1 MVSESVNK
9 YPHTLFTIKTIQSPT
24 VIIWHAG
31 HKAIEYNAT
40 IYNDNASREE
50 LHQRIHT
57 QKQMAGHAAI
67 VLLSIQVFC
76 YFLLTMFAIY
86 ERQR

>member
-1 MVSESVNK
+1 MSEQV
-9 YPHTLFTIKTIQSPT
+9 PHTLFTIKIMQSPT